1 MPLLSVED
9 LRVTYETARGTVAAV
24 DGVTFG
30 IEPGET
36 VGLVGESGCG
46 KSTLSKAILRLV
58 PTSGGRIVFDGTDI
72 THLRPAAMRPF
83 RSRIQMVFQA
93 SAAAFNPRQTVR
105 SVLDGMLRING
116 VPKPERAARIVEA
129 MESVRLPANAL
140 DRYPHEFSGGQRQ
153 RISIARALILR
164 PEFVIC
170 DEPVSALDL
179 SIQSQILN
187 LLADLQRSHNLSYLF
202 VSHDLGVVRYIADRV
217 IVMNAGRI
225 VETGDHESLWRNPRD
240 PYTRKLLAAAPG
252 HRQRR
257 PADAAEAPA

>member
-1 MPLLSVED
+1 MALLEIDD
-9 LRVTYETARGTVAAV
+9 LRVTYDTARGPVTAV
-24 DGVTFG
+24 DGVSLA
-30 IEPGET
+30 IAPGET

-58 PTSGGRIVFDGTDI
+58 PTTGGRIVFDGTDI
-72 THLRPAAMRPF
+72 THLGASAMRPF

-105 SVLDGMLRING
+105 TLLDGMLRING
-116 VPKPERAARIVEA
+116 VPKAERAIRVAEA
-129 MESVRLPANAL
+129 MESVRLPVSAL

-153 RISIARALILR
+153 RISIARALILKPR
-164 PEFVIC
+164 FVIC

-217 IVMNAGRI
+217 VVMKAGRF
-225 VETGDHESLWRNPRD
+225 VEEGDHLSLWQNPRD
-240 PYTRKLLAAAPG
+240 PYTRQLLAAAPG
-252 HRQRR
+252 HRRR
-257 PADAAEAPA
+257 DEETAPA

>member
-1 MPLLSVED
+1 MALLDVQD
-9 LRVTYETARGTVAAV
+9 LRVTYDTARGPVTAV
-24 DGVTFG
+24 DGVSFA

-58 PTSGGRIVFDGTDI
+58 PATSGRIVFDGPDI
-72 THLRPAAMRPF
+72 THLRPRAMRPF
-83 RSRIQMVFQA
+83 RRRMQLVFQA

-105 SVLDGMLRING
+105 SVLDGMLRLNG
-116 VPKPERAARIVEA
+116 VARAERAERVAEA
-129 MESVRLPANAL
+129 MESVRLPVSAL
-140 DRYPHEFSGGQRQ
+140 DRYPHEFSGGRRQ

-217 IVMNAGRI
+217 IVMNAGRFCQS
-225 VETGDHESLWRNPRD
+225 ET
-240 PYTRKLLAAAPG
+240 
-252 HRQRR
+252 
-257 PADAAEAPA
+257 

>member
-1 MPLLSVED
+1 MPLLEIDD
-9 LRVTYETARGTVAAV
+9 LRVTYDTARGPVTAV
-24 DGVTFG
+24 DGVSLA

-58 PTSGGRIVFDGTDI
+58 PTTSGRILFDGTDI
-72 THLRPAAMRPF
+72 THLGPAAMRPF
-83 RSRIQMVFQA
+83 RSHLQMVFQA

-105 SVLDGMLRING
+105 TVLDGMLKLNG
-116 VPKPERAARIVEA
+116 VPRAERVVRINEA
-129 MESVRLPANAL
+129 IESVRLPATSL

-164 PEFVIC
+164 PRFVIC

-217 IVMNAGRI
+217 VVMKAGRF
-225 VETGDHESLWRNPRD
+225 VEAGDHVSLWESPRD
-240 PYTRKLLAAAPG
+240 PYTRQLLAAAPG
-252 HRQRR
+252 RR
-257 PADAAEAPA
+257 RREVAD